1 MKEKMTKEHDDFR
14 KTINDIKTKEEEE
27 RAIAVAKW
35 KKECEEAKKSREL
48 ANAKAKIK
56 EEENKTILKKYDDL
70 LKPFLEI
77 VRDEYVNT
85 NDAVIKSEFKKLSS
99 DRKPEFFDRSYSH
112 SPEVERFEHDNDC
125 FDGKKYKVYIYSPLS
140 YHIEMKWDYNHGF
153 DPQGSDGHVVFPHYE
168 REISITIYIDY
179 IDPISKKLVK
189 NDNLIANAS
198 ECSGII
204 TLLHKKKP
212 LFINQTTYYYRKE
225 RADWKVKVSLNDPDW
240 QEKITDEILR
250 QLSE

>member
-1 MKEKMTKEHDDFR
+1 MTKEHDDFR

-48 ANAKAKIK
+48 ADAEAKATK
-56 EEENKTILKKYDDL
+56 EKDKAIIKKYDDL
-70 LKPFLEI
+70 LKPFFI
-77 VRDEYVNT
+77 IIKDEYTRN
-85 NDAVIKSEFKKLSS
+85 NDAVLKSKILKDLPDYEPKPYDFYKLFS
-99 DRKPEFFDRSYSH
+99 D
-112 SPEVERFEHDNDC
+112 SPEVEEFTYDSPRY
-125 FDGKKYKVYIYSPLS
+125 DGRKYLPRIHSPLS

>member
-1 MKEKMTKEHDDFR
+1 MTKEHDDFR

-48 ANAKAKIK
+48 ADAEAKATK
-56 EEENKTILKKYDDL
+56 EKDKAIIKKYDDL
-70 LKPFLEI
+70 LKPFFI
-77 VRDEYVNT
+77 IIKDEYTRN
-85 NDAVIKSEFKKLSS
+85 NDAVLKSKILKDLPDYEPKPYDFYKLFS
-99 DRKPEFFDRSYSH
+99 D
-112 SPEVERFEHDNDC
+112 SPEVEEFTYDGGPIYDNR
-125 FDGKKYKVYIYSPLS
+125 KYQPRIHSPLS
-140 YHIEMKWDYNHGF
+140 YHIEMKWDYNDGN
-153 DPQGSDGHVVFPHYE
+153 DPQGSSGHVVFPHYE
-168 REISITIYIDY
+168 RKISITICIDY

-189 NDNLIANAS
+189 NGNLIVNAS

-204 TLLHKKKP
+204 TLLHKRKP
-212 LFINQTTYYYRKE
+212 LFSNKTLYYYRKE

>member
-1 MKEKMTKEHDDFR
+1 MTKEHDDFR

-48 ANAKAKIK
+48 ADAEAKATK
-56 EEENKTILKKYDDL
+56 EKDKAIIKKYDDL
-70 LKPFLEI
+70 LKPFFI
-77 VRDEYVNT
+77 IIKDEYACN
-85 NDAVIKSEFKKLSS
+85 NDAVLKSELLKDLPQYEPKPYHFYKLFS
-99 DRKPEFFDRSYSH
+99 D
-112 SPEVERFEHDNDC
+112 SPEVEEFTYDGGPIYDNR
-125 FDGKKYKVYIYSPLS
+125 KYQPRIHSPLS
-140 YHIEMKWDYNHGF
+140 YHIEMKWDYNDGN
-153 DPQGSDGHVVFPHYE
+153 DPQGSSGHVVSPHYE
-168 REISITIYIDY
+168 RKISITICIDY

-189 NDNLIANAS
+189 NGNLIVNAS

-204 TLLHKKKP
+204 TLLHKRKP
-212 LFINQTTYYYRKE
+212 LFSNKTLYYYRKE